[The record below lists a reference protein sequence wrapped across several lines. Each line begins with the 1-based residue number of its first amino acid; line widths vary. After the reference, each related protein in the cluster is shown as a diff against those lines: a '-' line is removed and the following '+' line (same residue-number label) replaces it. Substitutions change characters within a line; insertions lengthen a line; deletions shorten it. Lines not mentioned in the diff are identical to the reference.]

1 MQTKWTRI
9 LNAGSRLR
17 LMRAVSVAIAAA
29 VLPASALAQADYPEK
44 PIELVIPFSPGGGV
58 DLFGRTVARVLNDEG
73 IVDQNIQVT
82 NLPGAGGARGMA
94 EFVQNRRGDPYSLLG
109 IALHVHLTPLL
120 QGTPH
125 SYKDLTPIAKLFSEY
140 NMLVVRTESPIESLE
155 EVAEAL
161 KEDPGSL
168 SFGGATVGNSDHIT
182 LSKFAKTIGVD
193 PTKLTYVAYSGG
205 ESNAAILGGHVDVG
219 LGGLD
224 LIDLVEAGKMR
235 VLAVNSPERLG
246 GRYADFPTFREQGY
260 DVLMQTWRGIF
271 GPPEMPEYAVEYWV
285 EALSQMVQTD
295 AWKEA
300 LEKNQWVDAF
310 ETTDEFRASMDADHD
325 VYRSILQELGLLT
338 Q

>member
-1 MQTKWTRI
+1 MQMKRKSQ
-9 LNAGSRLR
+9 LDR
-17 LMRAVSVAIAAA
+17 RALIGTVGAISAAMAVAALPVSAT
-29 VLPASALAQADYPEK
+29 AQQNYPEK
-44 PIELVIPFSPGGGV
+44 PIELIIPFSPGGGV
-58 DLFGRTVARVLNDEG
+58 DLFGRTVARILNEEG
-73 IVDQNIQVT
+73 IVEQNIQVT

-94 EFVQNRRGDPYSLLG
+94 EMAQSRRGDAYSLLG

-125 SYKDLTPIAKLFSEY
+125 SYKDMTPIAKLFSEY
-140 NMLVVRTESPIESLE
+140 NMLVVRTESPIQSVE

-161 KEDPGSL
+161 KQDPGSL

-182 LSKFAKTIGVD
+182 LSKFAKTLGVD

-224 LIDLVEAGKMR
+224 LIDLVDAGKMR

-246 GRYADFPTFREQGY
+246 GRYADFPTFREQGH
-260 DVLMQTWRGIF
+260 DVLMQTWRGVF
-271 GPPEMPEYAVEYWV
+271 GPADMPQHAVDYWV
-285 EALSQMVQTD
+285 DALTKMVQTD

-310 ETTDEFRASMDADHD
+310 ETGDEFRASMDADHE